1 MQKLRENSSL
11 NIIVR
16 NARKIRRVRD
26 DYSISRGWW
35 KNREMTRREKE
46 EEEEHADLADD
57 PWRWIQEGRGRKWA
71 ASQFSVGK
79 Q

>member
-1 MQKLRENSSL
+1 
-11 NIIVR
+11 
-16 NARKIRRVRD
+16 
-26 DYSISRGWW
+26 
-35 KNREMTRREKE
+35 MTRREKE

-57 PWRWIQEGRGRKWA
+57 PWQWIQEGRGRKWA

>member
-1 MQKLRENSSL
+1 
-11 NIIVR
+11 
-16 NARKIRRVRD
+16 
-26 DYSISRGWW
+26 
-35 KNREMTRREKE
+35 MTRREKEEE